1 MKIYKL
7 LLLIP
12 LLICSGIVNGYAER
26 LYTYIDEKGV
36 THISQDAPS
45 QDGVLIDI
53 IDYRSQPKEQNQKAE
68 SKQAQQHKS
77 EPKQTI
83 VVTGEVSEPD
93 DHAIYKTCILH
104 AATSQVNV
112 TVWDYDSVGN
122 RQGVIYRGRLGKG
135 EHQKI
140 KSYTGYIIFSYQLYD
155 DDKSFG
161 DNRSTCENGNT
172 IQVP

>member
-1 MKIYKL
+1 MKLYKL
-7 LLLIP
+7 FLLTL
-12 LLICSGIVNGYAER
+12 LLICSGMMNSYADR
-26 LYTYIDEKGV
+26 LYTWTDDKGV
-36 THISQDAPS
+36 KHISQDAPPPNA
-45 QDGVLIDI
+45 VLEDI
-53 IDYRSQPKEQNQKAE
+53 MDYRSQPKEQNKKAKF
-68 SKQAQQHKS
+68 KQAPHQQS

-93 DHAIYKTCILH
+93 DQVIYKTCTLH
-104 AATSQVNV
+104 AATSQVSV

-122 RQGVIYRGRLGKG
+122 RQDVIYRGRLGKG

-140 KSYTGYIIFSYQLYD
+140 KSYTGLIIFSYQLYG

-161 DNRSTCENGNT
+161 DNRRNCENGKT